1 MSMLTRSRNYR
12 SLNSDYSSLPLEE
25 LVRSVFNYFPGFRSD
40 LVFGG
45 HVDSKLEVEVNDK
58 TVEVKFPCPGR
69 CKDDFELEVVGDFLT
84 VKAVKC
90 CKNAEEDEK
99 KHYIVRERVCES
111 YEESVK
117 LPVPVRGAETKAKY
131 VHGVLVISIP
141 RIEEEKTSTHVVKI
155 N

>member
-90 CKNAEEDEK
+90 CKNAEKDEK

-117 LPVPVRGAETKAKY
+117 LPVPVKGAETKAKY

-141 RIEEEKTSTHVVKI
+141 RIEEEKPSTHVVKI

>member
-90 CKNAEEDEK
+90 CKNTEEDEK

-117 LPVPVRGAETKAKY
+117 LPVPVKGAETKAKY

-141 RIEEEKTSTHVVKI
+141 RIEEEKPSTHVVKI

>member
-1 MSMLTRSRNYR
+1 MSMLTRSRNHR
-12 SLNSDYSSLPLEE
+12 SLNSDYSTLPLEE
-25 LVRSVFNYFPGFRSD
+25 LVKTVFNYFPGFRSD

-45 HVDSKLEVEVNDK
+45 HVDSKLEVEVKDK

-90 CKNAEEDEK
+90 CKNAEEDGK
-99 KHYIVRERVCES
+99 KHYVVRERICET

-117 LPVPVRGAETKAKY
+117 LPVPVKGAETKAKY
-131 VHGVLVISIP
+131 VHGVLEISIP
-141 RIEEEKTSTHVVKI
+141 RIEEEKPSTHIVKI